1 MELIEIKE
9 ILKKASV
16 EVDIQGHGKNVAL
29 FETDFERVAIELGN
43 KIKPLQEEV
52 GRYKLIADNLFDQS
66 KRIET
71 LTKRVEELE
80 ELPNKLALKRFEL
93 QGFKTNRGG
102 KGFRMGY
109 ETAMTVLDKL
119 YKELLN
125 K

>member
-29 FETDFERVAIELGN
+29 FETDFERV
-43 KIKPLQEEV
+43 KPLQEEV